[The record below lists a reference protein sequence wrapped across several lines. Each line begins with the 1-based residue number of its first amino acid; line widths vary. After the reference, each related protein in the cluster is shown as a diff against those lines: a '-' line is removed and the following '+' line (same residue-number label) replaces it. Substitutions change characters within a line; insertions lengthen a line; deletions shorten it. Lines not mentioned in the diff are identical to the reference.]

1 MDGTG
6 DFQTIFPH
14 KDLESSN
21 WNNHLYM
28 VVLGFQVDI
37 HDILKQSPTYLHKGT
52 SKQLMLYSQ
61 QTSCFSLRYPHCLS
75 KHLNET
81 VDALAMVKPALQMYT
96 TSVFPVHTSR
106 NLTDLLQKNLGLSV
120 TNVKVFFEGIFVFY
134 QRFDSNFKQRPNNRR
149 VGGGK
154 GHPTHVAPVPGFGT
168 HVKSKPS
175 LVDAGDSEIQ
185 VRIFSKKL
193 VKQKYL

>member
-1 MDGTG
+1 
-6 DFQTIFPH
+6 
-14 KDLESSN
+14 
-21 WNNHLYM
+21 M

-37 HDILKQSPTYLHKGT
+37 HDILKQSPTCLHKGT

-96 TSVFPVHTSR
+96 TSVFPVHAS
-106 NLTDLLQKNLGLSV
+106 QSHWPASKES
-120 TNVKVFFEGIFVFY
+120 VFFSVELWRYFVEGIFVFY

-149 VGGGK
+149 VGRGK
-154 GHPTHVAPVPGFGT
+154 GRPLRHLHPTHVAPVPGFGT

-185 VRIFSKKL
+185 VRFFLKKFW
-193 VKQKYL
+193 